1 MTNGGSMLKKYER
14 LSSRVTVK
22 GILKARAAISHY
34 MSRTNLIYYS
44 DLSRILGCE
53 AYVKHENHLPT
64 GSFKIR
70 GALNFFRTIPQE
82 EVANGV
88 LVSTRGN
95 HGLAMAWAG
104 QLFHTPCTVV
114 VPENNNPEINRIIES
129 FGAEL
134 IVHGR
139 DFYDA
144 QFYCDELVAAAGYYY
159 VEQGNEPEMLNG
171 IGTMGLEIFED
182 LPDVDVII
190 CPIGG
195 GAGCA
200 SVLKVA
206 QAINPEVEIIGV
218 QAEKAP
224 AFYRSLQ
231 KGEWV
236 VLDDADTIAD
246 GLAARSVYQLPYVI
260 MKDHIRDV
268 VLLTEEEILEGIRMA
283 LSSTHNLAEAAGAA
297 PIVAAKKIAE
307 RLKGKKVVLVMT
319 GGNLDRTHLEHALC
333 YDSPLSSD
341 DSK

>member
-1 MTNGGSMLKKYER
+1 MLKKYER
-14 LSSRVTVK
+14 LSSHVTIK
-22 GILKARAAISHY
+22 DILKAKTAIKTYIH
-34 MSRTNLIYYS
+34 RTNLIYYS
-44 DLSRILGCE
+44 ELSRIIGCD
-53 AYVKHENHLPT
+53 AFVKHENHLPT

-70 GALNFFRTIPQE
+70 GALNFFQTIPKE
-82 EVANGV
+82 DVANGV

-104 QLFHTPCTVV
+104 QWFNTPCTVV

-134 IVHGR
+134 IVHGH

-195 GAGCA
+195 GGGCA
-200 SVLKVA
+200 SLLRVA
-206 QAINPEVEIIGV
+206 QAINPTVEIIGV
-218 QAEKAP
+218 QAVKAP
-224 AFYRSLQ
+224 AFYNSLQ

-236 VLDDADTIAD
+236 VLDDAETIAE
-246 GLAARSVYQLPYVI
+246 GLAARSVFQLPYII
-260 MKDHIRDV
+260 MKDHIKEV
-268 VLLTEEEILEGIRMA
+268 VLLSEDEILDGIRLA
-283 LSSTHNLAEAAGAA
+283 LTTTHNLAEGAGAA
-297 PIVAAKKIAE
+297 SLIAAIKIKE
-307 RLKGKKVVLVMT
+307 KLKGKKVALIMS
-319 GGNLDRTHLEHALC
+319 GGNLDRAHLELALH
-333 YDSPLSSD
+333 
-341 DSK
+341 